1 MTDYNYNVFANRATQ
16 TLAQDTYYHTFY
28 QVSQENP
35 NTMITYTY
43 DNDKTV
49 IETFDVSFG
58 AFSVSEVLQILDQNG
73 ANPYVVGTNS
83 TGFRPMNVAYFDIY
97 NRLLTTSQHK
107 GVMTKVNKTVLSDP
121 L

>member
-43 DNDKTV
+43 DNDKTL

-83 TGFRPMNVAYFDIY
+83 TGFRPMNVGYFDIY